1 MRLIL
6 GQLDCTVGAVEVN
19 RERLRQAWSD
29 ARLSPDDLLICP
41 ELALAGYP
49 PEDLLLRPGFLRRC
63 ANELNTLQQQTAGG
77 HLLIGHPWAEKDRLY
92 NAASWWCDGSTQLR
106 YRKQALPNYAVFDE
120 KRYFQRGTVPA
131 VGRWG
136 EVKVG
141 VLICEDIWEEM
152 PARAAV
158 HAGADLLVVINA
170 SPFHVGKRARREALL
185 SARAREHGVAIAY
198 VNLVGG
204 QDDLIFDGQST
215 VVNSDGH
222 IVAVAPAF
230 TEGLYEIEYDPARR
244 QFVRPDWHV
253 DEKRSDLEL
262 VYDGIVRATGDYVR
276 KNGFSKVLLGL
287 SGGIDSALTLA
298 IAADA
303 LGPENVD
310 AVLLPSRY
318 TSDMSNEEAARQA
331 EMLGVRWRSIPIE
344 QPFQAFLA
352 ELEPHFE
359 GRAPDITEENLQSR
373 CRGVILMALSNKL
386 GSLLLST
393 GNKSEMAVGYATLYG
408 DMCGG
413 LSVIGDLYKTEVF
426 DMARYINRDGEVIP
440 ENTITKPPSA
450 ELRPNQKDTDSLPP
464 YEELDEILFHY
475 IEKRKSPQD
484 IIEMGYDEKL
494 VRRVLRLVNI
504 NEFKRHQMAPVLRVS
519 DKAFGMG
526 RRMPIVGKYLA

>member
-352 ELEPHFE
+352 ELEAHFE

-408 DMCGG
+408 DMCGAFAP
-413 LSVIGDLYKTEVF
+413 LKDLYKTEVYQI
-426 DMARYINRDGEVIP
+426 AALRNRYSAAIPQAVIDR
-440 ENTITKPPSA
+440 PPSA
-450 ELRPNQKDTDSLPP
+450 ELRDNQVDQDSLPP
-464 YEELDEILFHY
+464 YEVLDGILYRFIEQEMSRPEIIADGFD
-475 IEKRKSPQD
+475 EATVRKVAAQ
-484 IIEMGYDEKL
+484 
-494 VRRVLRLVNI
+494 VLR
-504 NEFKRHQMAPVLRVS
+504 NEYKRRQAPPGPRVS
-519 DKAFGMG
+519 TRAFGRE
-526 RRMPIVGKYLA
+526 RRYPISSGYR

>member
-19 RERLRQAWSD
+19 RERLQRAWDD
-29 ARLSPDDLLICP
+29 AAIGADDLLICP

-63 ANELNTLQQQTAGG
+63 AVEFAQLKAGHRG
-77 HLLIGHPWAEKDRLY
+77 GNLLVGHPWHEADRLY
-92 NAASWWCDGSTQLR
+92 NVASWLRDGQLQLR

-120 KRYFQRGTVPA
+120 KRYFQRGSQPGLA
-131 VGRWG
+131 RWG
-136 EVKVG
+136 DVPVG
-141 VLICEDIWEEM
+141 VLICEDIWEEL

-158 HAGADLLVVINA
+158 HAGAELLLVINA
-170 SPFHVGKRARREALL
+170 SPFHVGKRSRREALL
-185 SARAREHGVAIAY
+185 AARAREHGVAIAY

-204 QDDLIFDGQST
+204 QDDLLFDGQST
-215 VVNSDGH
+215 VVNPDGEV
-222 IVAVAPAF
+222 VAVAPAF
-230 TEGLYEIEYDPARR
+230 VEGLYEIEFDPASRR
-244 QFVRPDWHV
+244 FVRPDWHV
-253 DEKRSDLEL
+253 VEQRSDLEL

-298 IAADA
+298 VAADA

-318 TSDMSNEEAARQA
+318 TSELSNTEAARQA

-344 QPFQAFLA
+344 QPFEAFLN
-352 ELEPHFE
+352 ELQPHFE
-359 GRAPDITEENLQSR
+359 GRDPDITEENLQSR

-408 DMCGG
+408 DMCGAFAP
-413 LSVIGDLYKTEVF
+413 LKDLYKTEVYAL
-426 DMARYINRDGEVIP
+426 ARLRNQISPAIP
-440 ENTITKPPSA
+440 EVVIERPPSA
-450 ELRPNQKDTDSLPP
+450 ELRDNQVDQDSLPP
-464 YEELDEILFHY
+464 YDVLDAILHRFIEQEMSRTEIVADGFEEAT
-475 IEKRKSPQD
+475 
-484 IIEMGYDEKL
+484 
-494 VRRVLRLVNI
+494 VRRVAA
-504 NEFKRHQMAPVLRVS
+504 QVLRNEYKRRQAPPGPRVS
-519 DKAFGMG
+519 TRAFGRE
-526 RRMPIVGKYLA
+526 RRYPISSGYR

>member
-408 DMCGG
+408 DMCGAFAP
-413 LSVIGDLYKTEVF
+413 LKDLYKTEVYQI
-426 DMARYINRDGEVIP
+426 AALRNRYSAAIPQAVIDR
-440 ENTITKPPSA
+440 PPSA
-450 ELRPNQKDTDSLPP
+450 ELRDNQVDQDSLPP
-464 YEELDEILFHY
+464 YEVLDGILYRFIEQEMSRPEIIADGFD
-475 IEKRKSPQD
+475 EATVRKVAAQ
-484 IIEMGYDEKL
+484 
-494 VRRVLRLVNI
+494 VLR
-504 NEFKRHQMAPVLRVS
+504 NEYKRRQAPPGPRVS
-519 DKAFGMG
+519 TRAFGRE
-526 RRMPIVGKYLA
+526 RRYPISSGYR